1 MVHGR
6 QIETQDV
13 AIQDLTPQLRTRL
26 SRVERI
32 VGWFVGLATLLM
44 VAGFA
49 FYVYHT
55 AERKGWLVTKVRY
68 YTLAETASGLGVG
81 DPVKLMGFDVGEIT
95 RIDAQPPGDLFNV
108 YVEFTVREPYYGYL
122 WTEGSNARV
131 TSGDFLGNRYIEVT
145 KGVRGVPT
153 HIEWELQECTV
164 DEARGFP
171 DLNQKWLA
179 QEIRQGTLNTVVVA
193 ALEESLSVELL
204 DQIEALG
211 VETILITDRR
221 SGKKTISGVWNDL
234 KGKYEPFGKDAGPY
248 WLAPLEYPAL
258 TQRLESLVDQAAKAL
273 PGILML
279 TNQISEVLSNS
290 SRLMVNA
297 DRMVTGIEPAV
308 SHLTQITAMLTNR
321 EGALGEW
328 LIPTNLNHRLE
339 QTLGSADSAISSTET
354 NLVMVAGGLNATL
367 QNLATLTSN
376 LNAQVEANDKILSQ
390 VSEAVVSA
398 DTLMQG
404 LKRHWLLRSAF
415 KKPETNRVPL
425 FRRIFPR
432 SQK

>member
-1 MVHGR
+1 M
-6 QIETQDV
+6 

-32 VGWFVGLATLLM
+32 AGWFVGLATLLM

-108 YVEFTVREPYYGYL
+108 YVEFTVRKPYYGYL

-131 TSGDFLGNRYIEVT
+131 TAGDFLGNRYIEVT

-153 HIEWELQECTV
+153 HIEWELQECRI
-164 DEARGFP
+164 DEARRFP

-179 QEIRQGTLNTVVVA
+179 QEIRQGTLNTVVVP
-193 ALEESLSVELL
+193 ALGEPLSRELL
-204 DQIEALG
+204 DRIQALG
-211 VETILITDRR
+211 VEDILITDRR
-221 SGKKTISGVWNDL
+221 SGKKTISGAWNDL
-234 KGKYEPFGKDAGPY
+234 KGRYEPFTKDSGPY

-297 DRMVTGIEPAV
+297 DRMVTGIEPTV
-308 SHLTQITAMLTNR
+308 SHLTQITGMLTNR

-328 LIPTNLNHRLE
+328 LIPTNLNQRLD

-354 NLVMVAGGLNATL
+354 NLTMVAEGLTATL

-376 LNAQVEANDKILSQ
+376 LNAQVEANDRILSQ

-398 DTLMQG
+398 YTLMQG

-415 KKPETNRVPL
+415 KKPETNRVPF
-425 FRRIFPR
+425 FRRMFPHR
-432 SQK
+432 KK